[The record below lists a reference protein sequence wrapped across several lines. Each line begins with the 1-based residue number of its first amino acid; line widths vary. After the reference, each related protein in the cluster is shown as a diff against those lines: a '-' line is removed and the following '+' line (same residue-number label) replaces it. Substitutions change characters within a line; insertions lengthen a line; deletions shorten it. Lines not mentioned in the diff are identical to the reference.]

1 MSPQPP
7 APPYSLFGAQLVK
20 LACAQKFLVL
30 KGLNRKI
37 KALCG
42 ASLWLHYSQSSV
54 VYVAETPD

>member
-1 MSPQPP
+1 MPKVVPRDALGYAGHLKIASK
-7 APPYSLFGAQLVK
+7 V
-20 LACAQKFLVL
+20 LVL